1 MKQVLIKR
9 GQAIVADVPSP
20 EVSDDNILVQV
31 KCSCISIG
39 TEMSG
44 VRGSGVP
51 LWKKALQQP
60 DKVKKVLMVKEVS
73 KAIKVHKVLW
83 VKMVHLLLLK
93 VHTQHK
99 NGNL

>member
-9 GQAIVADVPSP
+9 GQVIVADVPSP

-60 DKVKKVLMVKEVS
+60 DKVKKVLNMATTSLSEALQVNQQKTF
-73 KAIKVHKVLW
+73 
-83 VKMVHLLLLK
+83 LLRWKWFRLLFQTM
-93 VHTQHK
+93 HQ
-99 NGNL
+99 L